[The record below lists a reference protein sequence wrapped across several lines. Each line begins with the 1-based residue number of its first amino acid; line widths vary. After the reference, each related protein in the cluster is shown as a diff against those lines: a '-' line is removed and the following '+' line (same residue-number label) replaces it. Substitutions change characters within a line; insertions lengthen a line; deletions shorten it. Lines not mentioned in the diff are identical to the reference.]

1 MTAFALSAFT
11 GFCFPEME
19 STGPAF
25 HRMQSGDTEPS
36 YISWRTE
43 FVKGHPVK
51 RSGSLFLPV
60 AWYEKN
66 FLYIESKI
74 DRQLPYSIVSGN
86 ETIGEGIM
94 NLKKDE
100 QAVIPV
106 EDLEPGEYQIRIT
119 INENVYSGEFYINS
133 YI

>member
-1 MTAFALSAFT
+1 
-11 GFCFPEME
+11 
-19 STGPAF
+19 
-25 HRMQSGDTEPS
+25 
-36 YISWRTE
+36 
-43 FVKGHPVK
+43 
-51 RSGSLFLPV
+51 
-60 AWYEKN
+60 
-66 FLYIESKI
+66 
-74 DRQLPYSIVSGN
+74 
-86 ETIGEGIM
+86 M